1 MQPPANF
8 GFIVIFRKQ
17 LPISKWCKYKF
28 VAFVHDDDSVFKAE
42 KNLFVMQNLGNL
54 WANVG
59 MG

>member
-1 MQPPANF
+1 MQPPVNF

-42 KNLFVMQNLGNL
+42 KKLICNAKLGKF
-54 WANVG
+54 